1 MFEKLGATYIKLGQF
16 IASSPTLFPAEYVEE
31 FSKCLD
37 KTPAVPWEDIEKV
50 LLEDLGR
57 PIDVVF
63 ESIDKEPLATASI
76 AQVHTAVLKG
86 SRREVVVKVR
96 KPGVKE
102 TLLADLSFIYLAAR
116 TLEWL
121 NPELARTS
129 FADIAGDIRT
139 SMMEEV
145 DFTKEARHL
154 EEFTSFLDRLDI
166 QEATAPQVFRG
177 ASSRRVLTMERLRGV
192 PLTDLDAIKSQGVRN
207 PENTLIAALN
217 TWFASVLACSTF
229 HADVHAG
236 NLLVLEDGRVGV
248 IDFGIV
254 GSISAGTWGAIETLL
269 LSLNTR
275 EYVKMAMAL
284 EQIGAT
290 QEKVDIDKFAGDLRK
305 VFEELD
311 QMETEL
317 VDAASADGSQVS
329 AGMAVNEAQ

>member
-1 MFEKLGATYIKLGQF
+1 MSKLPELLQEYSRTALNVGPAGFSRGLSAFRAVTELSQELAQGTAPTTAPGLLRALFEKLGATYIKLGQF

-86 SRREVVVKVR
+86 SRREVVVKVL

-177 ASSRRVLTMERLRGV
+177 ASSRRVLTMERHRGV
-192 PLTDLDAIKSQGVRN
+192 PLT
-207 PENTLIAALN
+207 
-217 TWFASVLACSTF
+217 
-229 HADVHAG
+229 
-236 NLLVLEDGRVGV
+236 
-248 IDFGIV
+248 
-254 GSISAGTWGAIETLL
+254 
-269 LSLNTR
+269 
-275 EYVKMAMAL
+275 
-284 EQIGAT
+284 
-290 QEKVDIDKFAGDLRK
+290 
-305 VFEELD
+305 
-311 QMETEL
+311 
-317 VDAASADGSQVS
+317 
-329 AGMAVNEAQ
+329 